1 MRAHGYKTLLSVFL
15 LLLCALAPGKAQE
28 TAPPSDPFA
37 GVTAAAPKPAATGA
51 SSSWFRRL
59 VTDNLGFRKE
69 IMSQFDTDETGSR
82 ASRQSVGFEILKKFS
97 TATSTAHGSSVWAW
111 TFGRGHELHELAD
124 GAGHDLGRLWALL
137 VRKLR
142 YARAMRMVMP
152 PSRSSE

>member
-15 LLLCALAPGKAQE
+15 LLLCALAPWKAQE

-97 TATSTAHGSSVWAW
+97 TATSTVA
-111 TFGRGHELHELAD
+111 
-124 GAGHDLGRLWALL
+124 
-137 VRKLR
+137 
-142 YARAMRMVMP
+142 
-152 PSRSSE
+152 